1 MKIRN
6 EFDRKVIEQMILQQE
21 GVFTPDREANF
32 IKRRKSIVDAAT
44 EHSKDARKKLNAIH
58 NWKHNRRALE
68 KGIKQYQISSAG
80 KTTMRKLHR
89 FNVRNNASGW
99 KGMYTEDFTREDAL
113 KAVLSLQTHL
123 IIESQYCIPD
133 LETHIST
140 RLLVENA
147 LEILEEVTHKIR
159 VGEDLNQDEL
169 DFLKDLTI

>member
-6 EFDRKVIEQMILQQE
+6 EFDRKVIEQMIVQQE
-21 GVFTPDREANF
+21 GVFTPDRETNF
-32 IKRRKSIVDAAT
+32 IHRRKSIVDAAL
-44 EHSKDARKKLNAIH
+44 EHKDTRKKLNAKQ
-58 NWKHNRRALE
+58 NWKLNRRTLE
-68 KGIKQYQISSAG
+68 KGIKQYQISSGA

-99 KGMYTEDFTREDAL
+99 KSFYTEDFTREDAL

-140 RLLVENA
+140 RLMVENA
-147 LEILEEVTHKIR
+147 MEILEEITHKIR
-159 VGEDLNQDEL
+159 VGEELDRDEL
-169 DFLKDLTI
+169 DFLGDLTI